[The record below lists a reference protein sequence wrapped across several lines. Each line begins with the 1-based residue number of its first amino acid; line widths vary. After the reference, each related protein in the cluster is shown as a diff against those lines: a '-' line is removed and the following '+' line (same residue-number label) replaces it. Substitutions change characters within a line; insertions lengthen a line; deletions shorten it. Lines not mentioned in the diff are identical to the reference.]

1 MRRHTDASYEGE
13 LDGLRRQLWQMCS
26 KVCDAVDA
34 AIRAFERG
42 NTELARR
49 VIHGDREIDQLET
62 SIDEMALRILA
73 RRQPVASD
81 LRFIAAT
88 LKLVTDLERIGD
100 LGSNIAERVV
110 ESTEYSLA
118 QQKATVLR
126 MADAALGMV
135 RDALDAY
142 DTRDVGKA
150 EQVLERDDV
159 VDAYYAGLFAEIV
172 AKLRAEPQTADEATR
187 LQSISRHLERIADH
201 ATNIAEMV
209 VFMVRGD
216 DVRHTGK
223 PFEHR
228 A

>member
-1 MRRHTDASYEGE
+1 
-13 LDGLRRQLWQMCS
+13 
-26 KVCDAVDA
+26 
-34 AIRAFERG
+34 
-42 NTELARR
+42 
-49 VIHGDREIDQLET
+49 
-62 SIDEMALRILA
+62 
-73 RRQPVASD
+73 
-81 LRFIAAT
+81 
-88 LKLVTDLERIGD
+88 
-100 LGSNIAERVV
+100 
-110 ESTEYSLA
+110 
-118 QQKATVLR
+118 
-126 MADAALGMV
+126 MV